1 MVKWLKHAFAVD
13 PPGPATPTEDQKRV
27 VDRLAGEI
35 VRRGLTAPALLFLE
49 SSRPLNYLGSQL
61 LVFCAPFAEII
72 FKPADYRALTT
83 FLEHR
88 GFDDTRPAGDHQQP
102 HAGVLHQRLR
112 LWSRKARPSRRWRA
126 TREDSRARSSM
137 PGESAW

>member
-13 PPGPATPTEDQKRV
+13 PPGPVTPTEDQKRV
-27 VDRLAGEI
+27 VERLASEV

-49 SSRPLNYLGSQL
+49 SSRPLNYIGSQL

-88 GFDDTRPAGDHQQP
+88 GSVEYTCRRIEALDQQAGRKKAVAASVSMKDSHDQP
-102 HAGVLHQRLR
+102 TD
-112 LWSRKARPSRRWRA
+112 PS
-126 TREDSRARSSM
+126 T
-137 PGESAW
+137 